1 MIGQVLGA
9 IWGFFQNLFS
19 VVLGAIGDFFGW
31 LLDGLVK
38 ILTAIF
44 KPIFILIAIIFYF
57 FYKIAEIFL
66 LLFQVLLAIGK
77 LLYSFVQG
85 LIVTIA
91 GFAWTPTT
99 PEDGSWSHPIREV
112 FKALELFQLDN
123 VAYLLMFAI
132 WIFTALAV
140 IRILSGRR

>member
-19 VVLGAIGDFFGW
+19 VVLSAIGDFFGW

-99 PEDGSWSHPIREV
+99 PSNGSWSHPIKEV
-112 FKALELFQLDN
+112 FRGLELFQLDKI
-123 VAYLLMFAI
+123 AYLLMFAI
-132 WIFTALAV
+132 WIFTVLAV